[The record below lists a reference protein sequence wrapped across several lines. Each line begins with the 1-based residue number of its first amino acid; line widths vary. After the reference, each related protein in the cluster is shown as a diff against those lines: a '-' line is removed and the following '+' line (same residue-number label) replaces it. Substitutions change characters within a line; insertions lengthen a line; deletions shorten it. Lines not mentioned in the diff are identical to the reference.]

1 MRTYASFR
9 VKRKRKSELQMF
21 LLISGGKMASPP
33 HGYKG
38 ARNVSANNSETVGHK
53 DRRPGQIV
61 YILVFYNISFSWL
74 LPLNDFQFIC
84 LLRDCWRLSNTVICI
99 CGLTCHVSRRLFWAI
114 EMFTKGQNHRTLF
127 REAECKRILLQ
138 FALGYLKLISL
149 RGPQRRGA
157 WRNGCFFCQQGKVSR
172 WIGFNISKQNSA
184 LKIFSLHFLGFCL
197 TKMLN
202 FEIWVQVMSLFQ
214 RSDYNL
220 IIIIC
225 KSVWSVHDQS
235 EPRTHVLS

>member
-1 MRTYASFR
+1 MLVFEWKEREKANSRCFCWFR
-9 VKRKRKSELQMF
+9 AAKWR
-21 LLISGGKMASPP
+21 PP

-38 ARNVSANNSETVGHK
+38 ARNVSAKNSETVGHK

-74 LPLNDFQFIC
+74 LPRDDFQFIC

-114 EMFTKGQNHRTLF
+114 EMFTKDQNHRTLF

-149 RGPQRRGA
+149 RGPQRRGV

-172 WIGFNISKQNSA
+172 WI
-184 LKIFSLHFLGFCL
+184 
-197 TKMLN
+197 
-202 FEIWVQVMSLFQ
+202 
-214 RSDYNL
+214 
-220 IIIIC
+220 
-225 KSVWSVHDQS
+225 
-235 EPRTHVLS
+235 